1 MAPKVLFLGFQAC
14 PRRRERGCRGGSADL
29 VPTSRPLRSEQAL
42 GSVVPSPYPPPR
54 LAAHINTRGLL
65 IQAEVMSKTYLVS
78 FGIVNQAAALALCRP
93 WLLFFLLEGT
103 PARRSFAPDVVRDP
117 LRQLSGAAPDATT
130 NKPGRTR
137 RGTYRIF
144 PRGTRTTQPRSQSI
158 ACWPFLS
165 RDSHLHLPNSSFR

>member
-1 MAPKVLFLGFQAC
+1 MAPKFCFGISGLSPQAGA
-14 PRRRERGCRGGSADL
+14 RMSWGSADL
-29 VPTSRPLRSEQAL
+29 VPTSRPLRSE
-42 GSVVPSPYPPPR
+42 PYPPPR

-65 IQAEVMSKTYLVS
+65 NQGELMSKTHLVS
-78 FGIVNQAAALALCRP
+78 LWDCQPTALALCRP